1 MDNIEFVDK
10 VSDLIKE
17 GNVKEV
23 KNLLKDRF
31 SDTMELNELA
41 KRGWWL
47 KEAVRYQQMEIVEFL
62 IELGVDVNMV
72 VCQDKGNVLCDA
84 ARTGNMEMIELL
96 IQKGIEISCTL
107 DQTNP
112 LKGAVG
118 CDRLETVKYL
128 LEKEKYMLQPLEY
141 EELVKKVVE
150 WADIFASKKILEYL
164 GVKKAKK
171 VKKAKEITKEDKNKI
186 ISLLKKGIQESF
198 KKVVEV
204 CKKEQLYI
212 ISVALSDPLSDVSS
226 YCVVYMN
233 TEENLKRQIEDADE
247 EDKEYVSYYRY
258 CEDEW
263 DVLEEDS
270 KYFREFFDYIK
281 KRELDSEDIMQWYK
295 YIVEAVCLLRDEGYF
310 EKTYKDD
317 ILITIYAHNYCEQD
331 EMIELFKRMNKG
343 KKCEDYIENIEEFF

>member
-1 MDNIEFVDK
+1 MDNIEFADK
-10 VSDLIKE
+10 VSDLIEE
-17 GNVKEV
+17 GNIKEV

-31 SDTMELNELA
+31 SDTKELNELA

-47 KEAVRYQQMEIVEFL
+47 KQAVGYQQMEIVEFL

-72 VCQDKGNVLCDA
+72 VHPNEGNVLCDA
-84 ARTGNMEMIELL
+84 AQTGNMEMIEFL
-96 IQKGIEISCTL
+96 IEKGIDISCTL
-107 DQTNP
+107 DELNP
-112 LKGAVG
+112 VMGAV
-118 CDRLETVKYL
+118 CSDWLEVVKYL
-128 LEKEKYMLQPLEY
+128 LEKEKEMLQPLEY
-141 EELVKKVVE
+141 EELVKEVIDQAE
-150 WADIFASKKILEYL
+150 IFASKEVLDYL

-171 VKKAKEITKEDKNKI
+171 AKEITQEDKNKI

-198 KKVVEV
+198 KKVVKV

-212 ISVALSDPLSDVSS
+212 ISFALSDPLSDVSS
-226 YCVVYMN
+226 YCTVYMN

-247 EDKEYVSYYRY
+247 EDKEDIFYYRY

-263 DVLEEDS
+263 EVLEEDS
-270 KYFREFFDYIK
+270 KYFQKIFDYIK
-281 KRELDSEDIMQWYK
+281 KRELDSEDIMQWYEF
-295 YIVEAVCLLRDEGYF
+295 IVEAICLLRDEGYF
-310 EKTYKDD
+310 EKTYKND